1 MHSFLTYHI
10 WTRLGMVWPWSSIVE
25 RVEGYVYCVYD
36 KFKKLGNTSMA
47 SFHTCWLLG
56 WSGCSS
62 STKELHGMAIW
73 MHIWNYL
80 GGGYFPLC
88 DLSSIFVLILI
99 LVAVIGL
106 SMLVDPHP
114 GLRHA
119 VLSTVHS
126 TVFDYIH
133 CFKAHSHNVHFTLSG
148 AADVCTAAKKIEKVL
163 IFCTQLC
170 ATAACGFTAN
180 LR

>member
-1 MHSFLTYHI
+1 MTNSKNYATQAWHHSIHVDYWADPVVHL
-10 WTRLGMVWPWSSIVE
+10 LLKNSMVWQFECIFE
-25 RVEGYVYCVYD
+25 
-36 KFKKLGNTSMA
+36 T
-47 SFHTCWLLG
+47 
-56 WSGCSS
+56 
-62 STKELHGMAIW
+62 IW
-73 MHIWNYL
+73 

-106 SMLVDPHP
+106 SMLVDPLP

-133 CFKAHSHNVHFTLSG
+133 CFKAHNVHFTLSG

>member
-1 MHSFLTYHI
+1 
-10 WTRLGMVWPWSSIVE
+10 
-25 RVEGYVYCVYD
+25 
-36 KFKKLGNTSMA
+36 MA

-163 IFCTQLC
+163 IFSRNCVPQLHVDSQQI
-170 ATAACGFTAN
+170 CGSLNEPLQGFYFIKFILSTKA
-180 LR
+180 LASKWERKSSE